1 MRSFNPQAQSAQQT
15 LTNSSSSVASMGHKR
30 SWRERDEDEGPTNLI
45 GVGHTLNLLRDS
57 RDATSKVE
65 SNKAAPSDDE
75 NGAWEKVESGGKK
88 KRRVNPDKKSG
99 NYPVISHSHHARLQ
113 SQIKISDFQTLALYL
128 LADGTAPQ
136 WVSVRHHGAIRK
148 VVVLMI
154 PGLDPGMFFGDTTL
168 VDPPAN
174 DKVDHA
180 AISPSQRNGGYAPL
194 FSSLDAQAGS
204 DPELKTTAN
213 DPKPTREQ
221 AHLSPDDYY
230 PVKLASTKLPVAL
243 QPLANIFSHVWPIKT
258 PGDDKYFKIHS
269 PLQAMLNVSLT
280 KTKEEKKTKGPM
292 PAKSDNWQNKRTVI
306 TEFLCT
312 VDELQDNEYVLHPAM
327 FNTESERVAA
337 QQKRQKLNQS
347 AEDGWV
353 DTRVDHLDEGT
364 VPDGEIQKGSLTV
377 GRDIVAMD
385 CEMCKTK
392 GEVFELTRISLIGW
406 DGSVILDELV
416 KPDNPITDYLTRFSG
431 ITEQML
437 EPVTTTLSDIQKRLL
452 DIITPKTILIG
463 HSLNS
468 DLTALKLT
476 HPFIIDTSVIY
487 PHPRGPPLKSS
498 LKFLA
503 LKYLGR
509 EIQKQHGSTG
519 HDSIEDA
526 TAVLDLV
533 KQKCERGPQWGTSEA
548 NSESIF
554 MRLKRSLR
562 PKVHRVNRDAEEF
575 RTSAI
580 VDWGNP
586 SRGHGTHADVIVG
599 CDNDVEVAEGVKE
612 VINSDEVRDMA
623 ARQGV
628 DFVWA
633 RFRELEAIRG
643 WWTASKTVDN
653 DELRRAALAKYSVS
667 ESEAAV
673 DGPDAAVLTAAV
685 SQTIN
690 LVSDIYNSL
699 PPCTAFLI
707 CSGHGDPR
715 ETVRLQRMHQQHKQ
729 EFKEKKWDELTIKW
743 TDVEDQALRRACKR
757 ARDGVGFVVVK

>member
-1 MRSFNPQAQSAQQT
+1 
-15 LTNSSSSVASMGHKR
+15 MGHKR
-30 SWRERDEDEGPTNLI
+30 RWHERGEDDGPTNLL
-45 GVGHTLNLLRDS
+45 GVGHTLNQLRAS
-57 RDATSKVE
+57 QNPASSPA
-65 SNKAAPSDDE
+65 SNEKHPSDGED
-75 NGAWEKVESGGKK
+75 GAWQTVERGGKK

-154 PGLDPGMFFGDTTL
+154 PGLDPGMFFTNTTL
-168 VDPPAN
+168 VDLPG
-174 DKVDHA
+174 DEKVDEA
-180 AISPSQRNGGYAPL
+180 AVAPMKTNGADASLSANFDAP
-194 FSSLDAQAGS
+194 AGS
-204 DPELKTTAN
+204 DQGTNTTAN
-213 DPKPTREQ
+213 DIQTPRKQ
-221 AHLSPDDYY
+221 AHLLLDDYY
-230 PVKLASTKLPVAL
+230 PVKLTPSKLSQAL
-243 QPLANIFSHVWPIKT
+243 QPLADIFSHVWPIKT

-269 PLQAMLNVSLT
+269 PLQAMLNVSIT
-280 KTKEEKKTKGPM
+280 KTKEEKKIKGPA
-292 PAKSDNWQNKRTVI
+292 PAKSDNWQNKRTII

-312 VDELQDNEYVLHPAM
+312 VDELRDNEYVLHPAL
-327 FNTESERVAA
+327 FSTDSEKAEAQGTRQNQKQSTEY
-337 QQKRQKLNQS
+337 
-347 AEDGWV
+347 GWV
-353 DTRVDHLDEGT
+353 DTCVANLDEGT
-364 VPDGEIQKGSLTV
+364 VHDSDIQKGSLTS
-377 GRDIVAMD
+377 GRDIIAMD
-385 CEMCKTK
+385 CEMCKTE
-392 GEVFELTRISLIGW
+392 GEIFELTRISLIGW

-431 ITEQML
+431 ITEEML
-437 EPVTTTLSDIQKRLL
+437 EPITTTLSDIQKRLL
-452 DIITPKTILIG
+452 DIVTPKTILIG

-468 DLTALKLT
+468 DLNALKLT
-476 HPFIIDTSVIY
+476 HPFIIDTSVLY

-498 LKFLA
+498 LKFLVQ
-503 LKYLGR
+503 KYLGR

-548 NSESIF
+548 NTESIF
-554 MRLKRSLR
+554 TRLKRSPR
-562 PKVHRVNRDAEEF
+562 PKVHRVDRDAEEF
-575 RTSAI
+575 RSSAI

-599 CDNDVEVAEGVKE
+599 CDNDVKIADGIKKAINGDEEG
-612 VINSDEVRDMA
+612 DMA

-643 WWTASKTVDN
+643 WWTASKTADN
-653 DELRRAALAKYSVS
+653 DELRRAALAKHSVL
-667 ESEAAV
+667 ESEAAG
-673 DGPDAAVLTAAV
+673 DGPSAAVLTAAV
-685 SQTIN
+685 SKTIK
-690 LVSDIYNSL
+690 LVADVYASL
-699 PPCTAFLI
+699 PPCTAFLV

-715 ETVRLQRMHQQHKQ
+715 ETIRLQHMHQQHKQ
-729 EFKEKKWDELTIKW
+729 EFKEKKWDQLTIKW

-757 ARDGVGFVVVK
+757 AREGVGFVVVK